1 MKKYIFKF
9 LISSTK
15 YFDGCLSPIE
25 IKTFVLNKYSNL
37 NLKESETNLSSNVLE
52 RIKDNLITLGWVVEI
67 KGIQNTNK
75 SKNNNTLLVAV
86 DWINQLKN
94 GKVINQGTIAK
105 DTGIYLDMLDESG
118 GDLQDFTAKSLESL
132 LKYVEIKRK
141 KTLSSF
147 SQNITKENKTLEG
160 MGISILFS
168 RFAKRH
174 SDLRFLNAAFKMNDW
189 FFPKLRTAVG
199 GKPLV
204 YYLLSLTEQEI
215 TVAEL
220 LK

>member
-1 MKKYIFKF
+1 MKKYIINF
-9 LISSTK
+9 LTLLTK

-25 IKTFVLNKYSNL
+25 IKTFVLKKYSDL
-37 NLKESETNLSSNVLE
+37 NQKESEINISSNVLE
-52 RIKDNLITLGWVVEI
+52 RIKDNLITLGWIDGI
-67 KGIQNTNK
+67 KVIQNINK
-75 SKNNNTLLVAV
+75 SKNNNTLYVAV
-86 DWINQLKN
+86 DWINKLKN
-94 GKVINQGTIAK
+94 GKVINQGAIAEG
-105 DTGIYLDMLDESG
+105 TGIYLDMLDESM
-118 GDLQDFTAKSLESL
+118 GDLQDFTAKLLESL

-147 SQNITKENKTLEG
+147 SQNITKESKTLEG
-160 MGISILFS
+160 LGISILFS

-174 SDLRFLNAAFKMNDW
+174 SDIRFLNAALKMNDW
-189 FFPKLRTAVG
+189 FFPILRTAVS

-204 YYLLSLTEQEI
+204 YYLLSLTEQEL